1 MSDRPAP
8 AVSLIIPVLN
18 EQESLPELHRQIAV
32 VADAHA
38 LDLEILFIDDGS
50 TDGSWEVV
58 RGLAAADPRVRG
70 VCFRRN
76 FGKAAAL
83 QAGFQRMRGKFAVTL
98 DADLQDD
105 PAEIPN
111 FLAMLEKDH
120 DLVSGWKKVRHDPVH
135 KVFPS
140 RVFNGLVTWLT
151 GVKLHD
157 HNCGMKG
164 YRAEVC
170 REVRL
175 YGELHRFVP
184 VLAHARGFRVGELI
198 IHHRPRQFGRSKYGL
213 RRFLRGL
220 LDLLAVRYIVTYSR
234 RPMHWYGSW
243 ALLLL
248 VPAAVGIFW
257 EIPHVGALTYFS
269 LLLAAIV
276 YLLGLQAETLA
287 LLRTDEPY
295 GVREE
300 IGSAHDQGEPTLS
313 GVG

>member
-1 MSDRPAP
+1 MNDAPSPAP

-18 EQESLPELHRQIAV
+18 ERESLPELHRQIEAV
-32 VADAHA
+32 AILFR

-50 TDGSWEVV
+50 TDGSWDVI
-58 RGLAAADPRVRG
+58 RQLAAGDPRVRG
-70 VCFRRN
+70 VRFRRN

-83 QAGFQRMRGKFAVTL
+83 QAGFQRVRGRFAVTL

-111 FLAMLEKDH
+111 FLALLEKDC

-140 RVFNGLVTWLT
+140 RVFNSLVTWLT

-184 VLAHARGFRVGELI
+184 VLADARGFRVGELV

-220 LDLLAVRYIVTYSR
+220 FDLLAVRYIVTYSR
-234 RPMHWYGSW
+234 RPIHWYGSW

-248 VPAAVGIFW
+248 IPATAGVFW
-257 EIPHVGALTYFS
+257 EIPYVGPLTYFS

-287 LLRTDEPY
+287 LLRADDPY

-300 IGSAHDQGEPTLS
+300 IGITNSK
-313 GVG
+313 